1 MGRLR
6 LPGLIFSFGILAGGI
21 MNHTI
26 VQAKRG
32 DPSATAT
39 LVEALRPRISRMAA
53 HYARVC
59 REDQDDLLQEAWA
72 GLLEALPGVDPHI
85 GSPEQ
90 YLIRYARWRLLDA
103 VRRARCRRF
112 DSLDEEIPDPGAFSA
127 LENAAAAVFS
137 ADFVHRLKPTPRAV
151 LACLLAGLT
160 WREAGDTLGCSSANI
175 AYHVRRIKEQYEEWT
190 TRP

>member
-1 MGRLR
+1 
-6 LPGLIFSFGILAGGI
+6 

-26 VQAKRG
+26 MQAKRG
-32 DPSATAT
+32 DPSATAA

-59 REDQDDLLQEAWA
+59 REDRDDLLQEAWA

-85 GSPEQ
+85 GCPEQ

-103 VRRARCRRF
+103 IRRARCRRF
-112 DSLDEEIPDPGAFSA
+112 DSLDEETSDPGAFSA
-127 LENAAAAVFS
+127 LENAAAAVFAS
-137 ADFVHRLKPTPRAV
+137 DFVHHLKATQRAV

-160 WREAGDTLGCSSANI
+160 WREAGHALGCSSANI
-175 AYHVRRIKEQYEEWT
+175 AYHVRQIRQQYEEWAA
-190 TRP
+190 RS